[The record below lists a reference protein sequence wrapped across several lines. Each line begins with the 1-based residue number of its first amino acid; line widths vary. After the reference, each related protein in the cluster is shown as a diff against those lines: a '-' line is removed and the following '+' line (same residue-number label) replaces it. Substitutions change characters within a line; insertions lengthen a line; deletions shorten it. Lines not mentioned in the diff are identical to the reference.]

1 MENSL
6 PLNPENATAADAL
19 TSKEAKHE
27 EVSAAEAVAKELA
40 GKELAGKELGE
51 EAKAPVEIL
60 SGAMATQH
68 ATTTG
73 H

>member
-1 MENSL
+1 MENSE
-6 PLNPENATAADAL
+6 PVKPEAVPAVKESSAQETA
-19 TSKEAKHE
+19 K
-27 EVSAAEAVAKELA
+27 EVSEEKLIDEAP
-40 GKELAGKELGE
+40 
-51 EAKAPVEIL
+51 APAEIL

>member
-40 GKELAGKELGE
+40 GKELAE